1 MQILGIYIHEKIIA
15 IILISLSFVL
25 SLKLLNFILD
35 KFYKK
40 YNEIHWRY
48 CGNALK
54 AILALIFISLLGSQF
69 TITSQISVELFK
81 STSLIVAILGFA
93 AQEVLRDILSGMM
106 ISFAKPYNIGSRITI
121 TTLNITGIVE
131 DITLRHTVIKCFDN
145 SRLVIPNSVINK
157 DVLKSTDYDDSM
169 IGNFIEIPVSYESDI
184 RLASAILQSI
194 VISHPLVLDKLK
206 DEKCDKTCSVLV
218 KDLLDTGVILKTTV
232 WTKDV
237 SDNFTA
243 CSDIRLEIK
252 EAYEKAGIVIPY
264 FKIIDISDRTNIGVL
279 KEKDESGNLDRE
291 EV

>member
-40 YNEIHWRY
+40 YNEINWRY

-54 AILALIFISLLGSQF
+54 SILALIFISLLGSQF

-81 STSLIVAILGFA
+81 SISLIVAILGFA

-131 DITLRHTVIKCFDN
+131 YITLRHTVI
-145 SRLVIPNSVINK
+145 
-157 DVLKSTDYDDSM
+157 
-169 IGNFIEIPVSYESDI
+169 
-184 RLASAILQSI
+184 
-194 VISHPLVLDKLK
+194 
-206 DEKCDKTCSVLV
+206 
-218 KDLLDTGVILKTTV
+218 
-232 WTKDV
+232 
-237 SDNFTA
+237 
-243 CSDIRLEIK
+243 
-252 EAYEKAGIVIPY
+252 
-264 FKIIDISDRTNIGVL
+264 
-279 KEKDESGNLDRE
+279 
-291 EV
+291 